1 MVALNSQR
9 QDSTLY
15 SWSCTII
22 GALWFSSKYK
32 VYKKCLLLL
41 FIPVGHHALKSSLLT
56 LYLAGSEHSK
66 YSCYGLLSLVL
77 FFLRKAKKPIYV
89 KTRKGH
95 FWLTTHFF
103 LVSCKVHLSCL
114 SIRTWFCGLH
124 SSHANPVV
132 LGRRGSLFF
141 FPLMQNHYVIWI
153 LFIWKSCLCPVQASH
168 REASLVMKFPYVNP
182 MVMKR
187 MQNWKVASE
196 IFPKHLLK
204 QCRIN
209 VDERYLNI
217 IDLNREILE
226 TCWLCM

>member
-103 LVSCKVHLSCL
+103 LVSCKGHLSCL

-141 FPLMQNHYVIWI
+141 FSPYA
-153 LFIWKSCLCPVQASH
+153 KSLC
-168 REASLVMKFPYVNP
+168 
-182 MVMKR
+182 
-187 MQNWKVASE
+187 
-196 IFPKHLLK
+196 
-204 QCRIN
+204 
-209 VDERYLNI
+209 YLNFI
-217 IDLNREILE
+217 YLKELPLSCTGFSQRGILGNEIS
-226 TCWLCM
+226 LC